1 MLCGDTA
8 SAGQR
13 ETGQR
18 EGRGWGAHGIPTAL
32 PQSRYP
38 ALEQVRVP
46 AGRSGA
52 GLRQG
57 VVGPGDT
64 LCVGDSGRLS
74 LEDSE

>member
-8 SAGQR
+8 SAVQR
-13 ETGQR
+13 EPGHR
-18 EGRGWGAHGIPTAL
+18 EGRRDARQAHRA
-32 PQSRYP
+32 QSYYP
-38 ALEQVRVP
+38 PSPWVSVP
-46 AGRSGA
+46 GGRSGA

-57 VVGPGDT
+57 VVGPGDR